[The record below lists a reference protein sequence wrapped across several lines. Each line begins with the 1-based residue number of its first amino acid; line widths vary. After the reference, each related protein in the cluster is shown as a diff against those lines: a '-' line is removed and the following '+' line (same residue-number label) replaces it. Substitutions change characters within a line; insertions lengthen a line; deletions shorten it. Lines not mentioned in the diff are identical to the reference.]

1 MTTKY
6 IMKFIKHLL
15 ILSMASIM
23 TIAISGCNTDTKEAA
38 SVAADFLNLYFAT
51 DYQGAAACCTKE
63 MSQALMEA
71 VEDYYNMN
79 DQEKDEVKD
88 ISSSVKTSVKSV
100 ENIDKETIVV
110 KYDIIIDEEEMP
122 IMSTLTLKKV
132 EEGWRIS
139 EL

>member
-1 MTTKY
+1 
-6 IMKFIKHLL
+6 MKFIKHLL

-122 IMSTLTLKKV
+122 ITSTLTLKKV